1 MDMAFSAPALVNPS
15 ADSPF
20 RIFHRALDAK
30 MKDATRAGVTL
41 KIKKEEK
48 VPVAENEEQKFW
60 ELGLLSCKALNHQ
73 TAHHLFPSVSQIYY
87 PQITPTVAQTWG
99 LGPGPGEGEVNLP
112 QARSNDGLKITCGT
126 GKEKG
131 SK

>member
-1 MDMAFSAPALVNPS
+1 M
-15 ADSPF
+15 
-20 RIFHRALDAK
+20 
-30 MKDATRAGVTL
+30 
-41 KIKKEEK
+41 
-48 VPVAENEEQKFW
+48 PVAENEEQKFW
-60 ELGLLSCKALNHQ
+60 ELGLLSCKAPNHQ

-99 LGPGPGEGEVNLP
+99 LGGLLIIFHILKPWPGEGEVNLL

-131 SK
+131 S